1 MKTKQHWIILIVTLA
16 LLAATAGVLL
26 RLQSH
31 QRLGKPGVKTEPT
44 ADPNRLHVVLPAE
57 VLDYKAEFIEVDDL
71 TRDTLPADTSY
82 GQARYT
88 APDGFI
94 TLLNVVL
101 MGRDRTSLH
110 KPQFCLAG
118 MGWGIDNALS
128 AEDKVR
134 IQSPAAYDLPVVRLI
149 ANKQIEQGGQVVN
162 ARGIYVYWY
171 VADNALSAS
180 VSGFE
185 RMWWM
190 GKHLFKTGELQR
202 WAYVSCFAVCNPGQE
217 EAAYARMKEFI
228 AAAAPQFQQMPD
240 NLSPNLAQTR

>member
-57 VLDYKAEFIEVDDL
+57 VLDYKAEFIEVDDI
-71 TRDTLPADTSY
+71 TRDTLPSDTSY

-94 TLLNVVL
+94 ALLNVVL

-118 MGWGIDNALS
+118 MGWGI
-128 AEDKVR
+128 
-134 IQSPAAYDLPVVRLI
+134 
-149 ANKQIEQGGQVVN
+149 
-162 ARGIYVYWY
+162 
-171 VADNALSAS
+171 
-180 VSGFE
+180 GF
-185 RMWWM
+185 
-190 GKHLFKTGELQR
+190 
-202 WAYVSCFAVCNPGQE
+202 PG
-217 EAAYARMKEFI
+217 
-228 AAAAPQFQQMPD
+228 
-240 NLSPNLAQTR
+240 